1 MSAGNP
7 LTNTFLILPFMQF
20 CWGSKVISLA
30 ASTPENPFKIAAE
43 CHPAM
48 VDPKDAE
55 K

>member
-1 MSAGNP
+1 MICDSADEKFNGP
-7 LTNTFLILPFMQF
+7 MQF

-30 ASTPENPFKIAAE
+30 TSQPDNPYKIAAE

>member
-1 MSAGNP
+1 MTFGQAKWDEV
-7 LTNTFLILPFMQF
+7 LTKTVQF

-30 ASTPENPFKIAAE
+30 TSQSDSPYKIAAE